1 MRWRTGGRSE
11 HEPSKLQLRGLALDA
26 VHVARHDLDTRLDS
40 GQVGGIHST
49 IDQPLPFVEKQR
61 AKNARDKRPQLGQ
74 HFGDVLR
81 RTEARI
87 DDRQPRISRY
97 AVDDVPRHQ
106 PRKVGRLANRAD

>member
-1 MRWRTGGRSE
+1 MDDGVGG
-11 HEPSKLQLRGLALDA
+11 
-26 VHVARHDLDTRLDS
+26 
-40 GQVGGIHST
+40 GQVQAHAPGFQTQQQHRHLLCLEALHHAAALCGRGGAGHVLA
-49 IDQPLPFVEKQR
+49 QPLPFVEKQR